1 MFALTALLRS
11 AAGPAFAARPVQ
23 PFPHQSLNVAGGCL
37 VESIYFYDQCRE
49 RLGDDAWV
57 RVLQWG
63 AKEDDE
69 VVAGHAVAVFA
80 LADRLWA
87 WDVNFGFVPLGVPVA
102 QREDVEL
109 VSRPILAR
117 YPKITP
123 RDPVYR
129 LDFPQAA
136 AAGPFPAP
144 RLEEDGVV
152 RDACVVAEK
161 LGRHRPV
168 NLVEFAYIESGER
181 RRGAAVVF
189 LFHGRYCVYSPP
201 RGTVPFHAR
210 GSVQNLRLV
219 QEALRR
225 MFPGAFA
232 VKPLGGD

>member
-1 MFALTALLRS
+1 MT
-11 AAGPAFAARPVQ
+11 GAARPVA
-23 PFPHQSLNVAGGCL
+23 PFAHEPLNVADACL
-37 VESIYFYDQCRE
+37 VESIYFYDRCRE
-49 RLGDDAWV
+49 RLGDDVWV

-80 LADRLWA
+80 YADQLWA
-87 WDVNFGFVPLGVPVA
+87 WDVNFGFLRLGLPAALRDDMDQVA
-102 QREDVEL
+102 
-109 VSRPILAR
+109 RPILAK
-117 YPKITP
+117 YPRITP

-129 LDFPQAA
+129 FDFPQPA
-136 AAGPFPAP
+136 AAGSFPETGP
-144 RLEEDGVV
+144 DEDVVV
-152 RDACVVAEK
+152 RDATIVANQ

-168 NLVEFAYIESGER
+168 NLVEFAYLENGER

-189 LFHGRYCVYSPP
+189 LFHGRFCVYSPP

-232 VKPLGGD
+232 VKALRGG